1 MTKITKMSLADA
13 TDPFDLFRSWFAEAE
28 TSEIN
33 DPNAMSV
40 ATINANGRP
49 ASRIVLLK
57 GLDERG
63 FVFYTNTRSDKGDQL
78 AANPV
83 AALNFHWKSLRRQ
96 VRAEGMVE
104 RVSESEADAY
114 FATRPRGSQIG
125 AWASQQSQ
133 ILDSRETLERELA
146 VVETRFEGKDVQRPP
161 HWSGYRVVPDRLEF
175 WQDREFRLH
184 DRIIF
189 VAQDAGWDRSRLYP

>member
-28 TSEIN
+28 TTEIN
-33 DPNAMSV
+33 DANAMSV
-40 ATINANGRP
+40 ATIGENGRP
-49 ASRIVLLK
+49 TSRILLLK
-57 GLDERG
+57 GLDDQG
-63 FVFYTNTRSDKGDQL
+63 FVFYTNTRSAKGGQL
-78 AANPV
+78 AAHPV

-96 VRAEGMVE
+96 VRIEGVVE
-104 RVSESEADAY
+104 PVSESEADAY

-133 ILDSRETLERELA
+133 LLDSRETLERELA
-146 VVETRFEGKDVQRPP
+146 VVEARFAGKDVQRPP

-189 VAQDAGWDRSRLYP
+189 TAADGGWVRTRLYP